1 LRIRILHKGMNIR
14 ASDKLLEQLRRYERG
29 SFEDC
34 ARKCE
39 GTPHIDDPAKHA
51 FAILSRRKA
60 SINFKTRSEAITLL
74 ASIENSFD
82 IMANHAI
89 DNSIEEGR
97 RIRPMLGS
105 IQRIMN
111 ELRKYIEEGIE

>member
-1 LRIRILHKGMNIR
+1 MNIK
-14 ASDKLLEQLRRYERG
+14 ASGKLLEQLRRYERG

-34 ARKCE
+34 ARGCE
-39 GTPHIDDPAKHA
+39 GTPHTDDPAKHA
-51 FAILSRRKA
+51 FAILGRNKA

-82 IMANHAI
+82 IMANHAV
-89 DNSIEEGR
+89 DNSVEEGR
-97 RIRPMLGS
+97 RIRPMLQS

-111 ELRKYIEEGIE
+111 DLKQYIEEGGTDENGN

>member
-1 LRIRILHKGMNIR
+1 L
-14 ASDKLLEQLRRYERG
+14 DELRRYERG

-34 ARKCE
+34 LRGCE
-39 GTPHIDDPAKHA
+39 GTPHIDDPSKHA
-51 FAILSRRKA
+51 FSILDRRST

-82 IMANHAI
+82 ILANHAI

-97 RIRPMLGS
+97 RIRPMLRS